1 MEAIKADLL
10 ATDQYELVEQ
20 NLDLRFSDTYAQ
32 QVPRLRLKTADNTS
46 YNCISLWS
54 ERVYMLKVDGEKIEV
69 PDPHA
74 WNVVLMEERF
84 DLDPSW
90 AQAVSIGYTTRITD
104 GVKVLPPTLAQSADM
119 KYPVYIP
126 TIPRILD
133 ALLDQARYRV
143 TYAEN
148 FPGKLGN
155 RPKYHLQTSVR
166 YLHLEKPQQR
176 ERVLPELAER
186 NRGEMEAILNK
197 FKRKPLVTL
206 ASLQNNEFNKPVRS
220 TMIRKSLVAEMPFS
234 EVTP

>member
-10 ATDQYELVEQ
+10 AIGQYELVEQ
-20 NLDLRFSDTYAQ
+20 NLDYRFSDTYTR
-32 QVPRLRLKTADNTS
+32 QVPRLRLKTEDNIS

-54 ERVYMLKVDGEKIEV
+54 ERVYMLSVDGEKVEV
-69 PDPHA
+69 PDPQA

-84 DLDPSW
+84 DLDPAW
-90 AQAVSIGYTTRITD
+90 AQAVSISYTTRIAN
-104 GVKVLPPTLAQSADM
+104 GVQILPPILAQSADI

-126 TIPRILD
+126 TIPRMFD

-155 RPKYHLQTSVR
+155 RPRYHLQNSVR

-186 NRGEMEAILNK
+186 NRGEMEVIINK
-197 FKRKPLVTL
+197 FRRKPLLTL
-206 ASLQNNEFNKPVRS
+206 ASLQDVKLNR
-220 TMIRKSLVAEMPFS
+220 L
-234 EVTP
+234 

>member
-10 ATDQYELVEQ
+10 ATDHYELVEQ
-20 NLDLRFSDTYAQ
+20 NLDLRFSDTYTR
-32 QVPRLRLKTADNTS
+32 QVPRLRLKTDGNTS

-54 ERVYMLKVDGEKIEV
+54 EGVYMLSVDGEKIEV

-74 WNVVLMEERF
+74 WNPVLMEERL
-84 DLDPSW
+84 DLHTSW
-90 AQAVSIGYTTRITD
+90 ARATSISYTTKTAN
-104 GVKVLPPTLAQSADM
+104 GVQILPPTLAQSAHM
-119 KYPVYIP
+119 KYPIYIP
-126 TIPRILD
+126 TIPRIFD

-186 NRGEMEAILNK
+186 NRGDMETIINK

-206 ASLQNNEFNKPVRS
+206 ASLQNKELDKPVR
-220 TMIRKSLVAEMPFS
+220 
-234 EVTP
+234 

>member
-10 ATDQYELVEQ
+10 ATDKYKLVEQ
-20 NLDLRFSDTYAQ
+20 DLNLRFSDTYTQ
-32 QVPRLRLKTADNTS
+32 QVPRLRYKTENNIS

-54 ERVYMLKVDGEKIEV
+54 ECVYMLDVDGEKIEV
-69 PDPHA
+69 PDTLS

-84 DLDPSW
+84 DLHPSW
-90 AQAVSIGYTTRITD
+90 AQAVSISYTTRIKN
-104 GVKVLPPTLAQSADM
+104 GVMVLPPTPAQSADM
-119 KYPVYIP
+119 KYPIYIP
-126 TIPRILD
+126 TVPRMLD

-143 TYAEN
+143 THAEE

-155 RPKYHLQTSVR
+155 RPVYHLQNCVR

-186 NRGEMEAILNK
+186 NRGEMEAISNK

-206 ASLQNNEFNKPVRS
+206 ASLQNKEVGKPM
-220 TMIRKSLVAEMPFS
+220 T
-234 EVTP
+234 